1 MDPFSIALGLAQF
14 APSIMRFFG
23 AGEKSTAVVEK
34 VVGIAQNVTGASSP
48 AEALELLKLNAAKQL
63 EFQMAILTADN
74 EMEKLYLADTQ
85 SARSRDVEIIKAA
98 GHNYRADS
106 MYVLAV
112 LLIAA
117 LVYVVLQSELGE
129 YAKGIITLVLGRFL
143 GYLDNI
149 YNFEFGT
156 TRSSKTKD
164 TTIET
169 LSKKGE

>member
-34 VVGIAQNVTGASSP
+34 VVGVAQSVTGASTP
-48 AEALELLKLNAAKQL
+48 AEALEMLRVNAAKQL
-63 EFQMAILTADN
+63 EFQMAILAADN

-85 SARSRDVEIIKAA
+85 SARSRDVEIVKAS

-106 MYVLAV
+106 MFVLAV
-112 LLIAA
+112 FLIAA
-117 LVYVVLQSELGE
+117 LVVVVLQSEIDE

-156 TRSSKTKD
+156 TRASKTKD